1 MRRGAEGAPSK
12 YDRSVEVYFYFFFFV
27 AFFFAAFFFAG
38 ISSYHL
44 LPSIAFDCDRSVGDI
59 RHRPNIMRVKIRV
72 KGSTATKAL

>member
-59 RHRPNIMRVKIRV
+59 VTESNMRRVEFHVKSLTGI
-72 KGSTATKAL
+72 KAP